1 MCEKSKIWKLLIPL
15 LVTLV
20 IITWISPYMNQSIFL
35 LLLRCQAWPKV
46 VLSSCLHRHQE
57 ENTFIRQNMMIIVLR
72 LQPITLIY
80 PHHTCLI
87 NSHMFDQLSFC
98 WKVETLRFSNENSDN
113 SKFDQ
118 EVSKYVQ
125 YLFQYITMQIHIC
138 MWLIVIQE
146 KTRVITYEYWTTL
159 SQHVWS
165 WILSRTLCSAL
176 SSFSNEIID
185 WPVKK

>member
-138 MWLIVIQE
+138 M
-146 KTRVITYEYWTTL
+146 
-159 SQHVWS
+159 
-165 WILSRTLCSAL
+165 
-176 SSFSNEIID
+176 
-185 WPVKK
+185 